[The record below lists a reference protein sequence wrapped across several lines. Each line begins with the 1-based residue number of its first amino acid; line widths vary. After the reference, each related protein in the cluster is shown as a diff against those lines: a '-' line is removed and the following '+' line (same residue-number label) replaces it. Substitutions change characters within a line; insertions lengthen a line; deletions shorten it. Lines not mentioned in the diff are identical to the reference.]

1 MGRIIVS
8 AGHDLRDPGSV
19 ALGTTESREMMLTR
33 DLVVKELQTTG
44 VEFLSVPDNL
54 DLPGTI
60 SWINANSVRGDVA
73 VELHGNI
80 FNGSVRGAEA
90 FHIANNS
97 QRQKDAQLLLD
108 SLLGSVPGLTSRGVK
123 PDTSS
128 QFPQGLAFCRRVAIA
143 SILLELCFID
153 NREDLRL
160 LQNERESFA
169 KGVAIGLIKWSGQ
182 TPKEPEPEFP
192 IINIRIKNN
201 DYPERGILVN
211 NNSYIPTDLVELL
224 GIDYTAVPDI
234 LLISYGSVVY
244 VKAVDLQQFGVAV
257 GWENSTRTVVLNLNH
272 QTELSASEEIMGL
285 GNATLGQLKSFLSN
299 QNQKALID
307 FPDLPQLY
315 IEQAAIEGVNHDVA
329 FSQMCL
335 ETNYLHFGGS
345 LKPEQNNFGN
355 LGAADGGSKPASFP
369 DVTTGVKAHI
379 QHLKAYAST
388 DLIKQ
393 LPIVDPRF
401 RFVPRAVA
409 PLIYDLGKRWH
420 PEPNY
425 GMKIRAI
432 MMHLYGVV

>member
-8 AGHDLRDPGSV
+8 AGHDLRNTGAV

-44 VEFLSVPDNL
+44 VEFVSVPDNL
-54 DLPGTI
+54 DLQETI

-80 FNGSVRGAEA
+80 FNGSVRGTEA

-108 SLLGSVPGLTSRGVK
+108 SLLAAVPGLTSRGVK

-160 LQNERESFA
+160 LQNERENFA
-169 KGVAIGLIKWSGQ
+169 KGITVGLIKWSGQ
-182 TPKEPEPEFP
+182 TPKDPEPEFP

-201 DYPERGILVN
+201 DYTERGILVN
-211 NNSYIPTDLVELL
+211 NNSYIPVDLVELL
-224 GIDYTAVPDI
+224 GIDYTAFPDI
-234 LLISYGSVVY
+234 RLISYGSVVY

-257 GWENSTRTVVLNLNH
+257 SWENSTRTVILNLNH

-285 GNATLGQLKSFLSN
+285 GNTTLTQLTSFLSSHN
-299 QNQKALID
+299 EKALSN

-335 ETNYLHFGGS
+335 ETNYLNFGGS
-345 LKPEQNNFGN
+345 LKPEQNNFGS
-355 LGAADGGSKPASFP
+355 LGATGGGSTAACFP
-369 DVTTGVKAHI
+369 DVKTGVKAHI
-379 QHLKAYAST
+379 QHLKAYASK
-388 DLIKQ
+388 DIVRQ
-393 LPIVDPRF
+393 PPIVDPRF
-401 RFVPRAVA
+401 GCVPRAVA

-420 PEPNY
+420 PESDY

-432 MMHLYGVV
+432 MMRLYGVV